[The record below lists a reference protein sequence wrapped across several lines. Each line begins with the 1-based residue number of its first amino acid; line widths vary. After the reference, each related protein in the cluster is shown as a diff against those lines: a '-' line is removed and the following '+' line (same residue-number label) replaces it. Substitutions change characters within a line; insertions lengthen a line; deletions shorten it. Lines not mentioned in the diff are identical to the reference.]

1 MHDMINYALTDH
13 NIYVLIFYCI
23 LPVPAVV
30 EVEPVSPRVNVVINN
45 TANISFT
52 ISNRNELVRTYTIQW
67 EFRQLDSDEFF
78 YIAESTPLTDDGLK
92 LILRSAQ
99 LYHRGTYRITVSN
112 PAGSTK
118 ATTDLNLFGKYM

>member
-1 MHDMINYALTDH
+1 MIDYVLPDS
-13 NIYVLIFYCI
+13 IYVLILFLYCS
-23 LPVPAVV
+23 LVVPAIVK
-30 EVEPVSPRVNVVINN
+30 PVSPRVNVVINN

-99 LYHRGTYRITVSN
+99 LHHRGTYRITVSN
-112 PAGSTK
+112 PAGSTI

>member
-1 MHDMINYALTDH
+1 MID
-13 NIYVLIFYCI
+13 YVLPDSIYELILLLYCS
-23 LPVPAVV
+23 LVVPAIVK
-30 EVEPVSPRVNVVINN
+30 PVSPRVNVVINN

>member
-1 MHDMINYALTDH
+1 MIAYVLPDS
-13 NIYVLIFYCI
+13 IYVLIILLYCS
-23 LPVPAVV
+23 LVVPAIVK
-30 EVEPVSPRVNVVINN
+30 PVSPRVNVVINN

>member
-1 MHDMINYALTDH
+1 MID
-13 NIYVLIFYCI
+13 YVLPDSIYELILLYCS
-23 LPVPAVV
+23 LVVPAIVK
-30 EVEPVSPRVNVVINN
+30 PVSPRVNVVINN

-92 LILRSAQ
+92 LILQSAQ
-99 LYHRGTYRITVSN
+99 LHHRGTYRITVSN
-112 PAGSTK
+112 SAGSTT